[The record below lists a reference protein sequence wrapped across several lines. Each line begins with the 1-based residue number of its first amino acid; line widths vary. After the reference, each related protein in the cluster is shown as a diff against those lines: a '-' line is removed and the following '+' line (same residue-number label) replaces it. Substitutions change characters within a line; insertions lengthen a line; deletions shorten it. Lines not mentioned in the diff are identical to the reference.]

1 MAHDPRVVRTDAQG
15 RALVVAAVLIVAGS
29 LCFGRLAQWQLV
41 DRERLLEAAGSR
53 ISDTAVADPLRGTI
67 TDRSGSVVLASTVM
81 RQQLVAQPS
90 ALSAEEKASV
100 RDVLITLLELDG
112 EAASRLSAGLNSTR
126 QWSIL
131 HPGLTDQE
139 ADLVRSA
146 ASAGELP
153 GIALTPVRMRY
164 YPQPG
169 GAVREQPCE
178 PRARIRQRR
187 WGWPVRH

>member
-53 ISDTAVADPLRGTI
+53 ISDTAVADPLRGSI

-90 ALSAEEKASV
+90 ALSAEEKVSV
-100 RDVLITLLELDG
+100 RDALITLLELDG
-112 EAASRLSAGLNSTR
+112 RPPHALPRGSTPRVSGASFTLGLPTKRL
-126 QWSIL
+126 
-131 HPGLTDQE
+131 
-139 ADLVRSA
+139 
-146 ASAGELP
+146 AS
-153 GIALTPVRMRY
+153 
-164 YPQPG
+164 
-169 GAVREQPCE
+169 
-178 PRARIRQRR
+178 
-187 WGWPVRH
+187 